1 MSSLKHLYTKQFAT
15 SAVVKRGGGVTPPLP
30 IYVHVFN
37 DDIFTFNIL
46 YAQKM
51 PRIFYVEFAVR
62 TECRGAAVCP
72 APAGSLSRLPSGRR
86 STQVKTL

>member
-1 MSSLKHLYTKQFAT
+1 
-15 SAVVKRGGGVTPPLP
+15 VKRGGGVTPPLP